1 MTVINETSDRYQ
13 KIISDKILIAEDAL
27 VVTATIDRSKA
38 IPQGGVYFAVTLIP
52 SIPLDVLLC
61 LVNSF
66 TLSGLYKILFEGMH
80 MGGGFL
86 RFRTSFLEAIPS
98 PPINEIEK
106 SESNRIIKIVN
117 KLISSETMGN
127 DKYKISL
134 ESHLD
139 AIVAHL
145 YGLTLAEYTLILTDL
160 KLSDEVRSA
169 CLGEFK
175 KIAVGT

>member
-1 MTVINETSDRYQ
+1 
-13 KIISDKILIAEDAL
+13 
-27 VVTATIDRSKA
+27 
-38 IPQGGVYFAVTLIP
+38 
-52 SIPLDVLLC
+52 
-61 LVNSF
+61 
-66 TLSGLYKILFEGMH
+66 
-80 MGGGFL
+80 L